1 MKTYILAIDQG
12 TTSSRVC
19 AFDQDGR
26 LAFQAQKEF
35 PQIFPKP
42 GWVEHNLAD
51 IWETVRITLKEVAE
65 KVGAENIKCIG
76 ITNQRETVGAWRASN
91 SEPIMN
97 AIVWQCRRTTDDC
110 AKLRKSA
117 VANKITQKTGLVIDP
132 YFSASKISW
141 MFKNHPE
148 MRKREKSGDLKIGT
162 MDTFLLWK
170 LTNGQSHGTDVSNAS
185 RTMLMNLKT
194 LDWDDELLKIFKI
207 SKSSLP
213 EIKSSNSFF
222 GQTQNLDFLPNG
234 IPITGILGDQQAA
247 LFGQGAFSKGEAK
260 CTFGT
265 GSFILLN
272 TGSEIKKSKNKLLT
286 TVAWRLERQKAVY
299 ALEGGAF
306 VCGAAVQW
314 LRDGLGLIKTSSEVE
329 ALAES
334 VETSEGV
341 TFVPALTGLGAPHW
355 DAEARGL
362 ICGLTRGSTK
372 AHIAR
377 ATLDAISM
385 QNADILL
392 AMQKDSGLKLKKLRV
407 DGGATQ
413 NKLLM
418 QIQADDLGVPV
429 ERPKVFETTAF
440 GAALIA
446 GLGCG
451 LYKNL
456 DQLLHLVQIDQS
468 FSNQKST
475 KLRLVRRQNWEKALQ
490 RVR

>member
-1 MKTYILAIDQG
+1 MKSYILAIDQG

-19 AFDQDGR
+19 AFDQDGS
-26 LAFQAQKEF
+26 LVAQAQKEF
-35 PQIFPKP
+35 PQVFPQP
-42 GWVEHNLAD
+42 GWVEHDLNQ
-51 IWETVRITLKEVAE
+51 IWKSVESTLKEVVE
-65 KVGAENIKCIG
+65 KVGQQNIKCIG
-76 ITNQRETVGAWRASN
+76 ITNQRETVGAWRASDHK
-91 SEPIMN
+91 PIMN
-97 AIVWQCRRTTDDC
+97 AIVWQCRRTTDYC
-110 AKLRKSA
+110 SRLKKSA
-117 VANKITQKTGLVIDP
+117 VAKKITQKTGLVIDP
-132 YFSASKISW
+132 YFSASKIQW

-148 MRKREKSGDLKIGT
+148 MRQLEKSGDLRIGT
-162 MDTFLLWK
+162 IDTFLLWK
-170 LTNGQSHGTDVSNAS
+170 LTAGQSYSTDVSNAS

-194 LDWDDELLKIFKI
+194 LDWDDELLKVFQV
-207 SKSSLP
+207 SKRLLP
-213 EIKSSNSFF
+213 TIKSSNAVF
-222 GQTQNLDFLPNG
+222 GQTQGLGYLPNG

-247 LFGQGAFSKGEAK
+247 LFGQGAFTKGEAK

-265 GSFILLN
+265 GSFILMN
-272 TGSEIKKSKNKLLT
+272 TGSEIKISKNKLLT
-286 TVAWRLERQKAVY
+286 TVAWQLEKQKAVY

-314 LRDGLGLIKTSSEVE
+314 LRDGLGIIKSSAEIE
-329 ALAES
+329 ALAKS
-334 VETSEGV
+334 VESSEGV
-341 TFVPALTGLGAPHW
+341 YFVPALTGLGAPHW
-355 DAEARGL
+355 ISEARGL
-362 ICGLTRGSTK
+362 ICGLTRGTTG

-377 ATLDAISM
+377 ATLDALSM

-418 QIQADDLGVPV
+418 QIQSDDLGVPV

-440 GAALIA
+440 GAALMA

-456 DQLLHLVQIDQS
+456 EQIHHLVEIEQS
-468 FSNQKST
+468 FLNQKSIGFR
-475 KLRLVRRQNWEKALQ
+475 KQRQKNWDQAIK